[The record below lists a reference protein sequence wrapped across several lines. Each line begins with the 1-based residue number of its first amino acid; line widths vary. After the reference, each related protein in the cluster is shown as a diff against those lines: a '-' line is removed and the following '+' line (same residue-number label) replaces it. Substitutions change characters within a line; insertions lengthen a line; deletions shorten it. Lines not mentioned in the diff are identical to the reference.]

1 MNRSSNIKLLNN
13 NKKFDFIVIGGGASG
28 LGCALD
34 VSSRGYSVVL
44 LEKFDFCKGTSSRST
59 KLIHGGVR
67 YLEKGQISLVYEAL
81 KERDILIKNAPHL
94 VKQVGF
100 LIPVYNY
107 FLKFYYFFGLK
118 IYDFISGNLSFEKSR
133 TVNKKNA
140 IELVPNVDKEQL
152 KGGVVYFDGQFDD
165 SRLGI
170 DIALTSEFNKA
181 ILLNYMSVESLIKE
195 NGKLKGVVAYDTIN
209 NNDFSIY
216 SENVINATGVFSKS
230 IMDLDSNKLKTVI
243 RPSQGVHLVVDKS
256 FLNGNFGIL
265 VPKTSDGRVLFA
277 VPWLDHVIIG
287 TTDNVVDKPSFN
299 PESTQKEINFILENI
314 KNYLEIYPTKKDI
327 KSVFV
332 GLRPLVANNFR
343 SKSKDL
349 SRKHKI
355 IVSESGM
362 VSIIGGKWTTYRRMA
377 ENVIDLA
384 LKKTKLSFVKSK
396 TSNLKIK
403 NGLIDIDFSKES
415 LSNDFFLSKEMIIHF
430 VNNEMALNLDD
441 IMSRRS
447 RCLFL
452 NIKESIRIAPKVV
465 EIMSNELSKNEVWI
479 NEQLKS
485 FYNLTNIN
493 KI

>member
-1 MNRSSNIKLLNN
+1 MNRALNIKLLNN
-13 NKKFDFIVIGGGASG
+13 KKKFDFIVIGGGASG

-34 VSSRGYSVVL
+34 ASSRGYSVIL

-81 KERDILIKNAPHL
+81 KERDILKKNAPHL

-133 TVNKKNA
+133 AVNKKNA

-195 NGKLKGVVAYDTIN
+195 NGKLKGVVAYDSIN

-452 NIKESIRIAPKVV
+452 NLKESIRIAPKVV
-465 EIMSNELSKNEVWI
+465 KIMSNELSKNEVWI

>member
-1 MNRSSNIKLLNN
+1 M
-13 NKKFDFIVIGGGASG
+13 
-28 LGCALD
+28 
-34 VSSRGYSVVL
+34 
-44 LEKFDFCKGTSSRST
+44 
-59 KLIHGGVR
+59 
-67 YLEKGQISLVYEAL
+67 

-133 TVNKKNA
+133 TVNRESA
-140 IELVPNVDKEQL
+140 IKLVPNVEKQKL

-170 DIALTSEFNKA
+170 DIALTSEINNA
-181 ILLNYMSVESLIKE
+181 VLINYMSVESLIKE
-195 NGKLKGVVAYDTIN
+195 NGKIKGVIAHDSVN
-209 NNDFSIY
+209 NSNFSIN
-216 SENVINATGVFSKS
+216 SDNVINATGVFSRS
-230 IMDLDSNKLKTVI
+230 IMELDSNKLKTVI
-243 RPSQGVHLVVDKS
+243 RPSQGVHLVVDKC

-277 VPWLDHVIIG
+277 VPWQDHVIIG
-287 TTDNVVDKPSFN
+287 TTDTVVDNPSFN
-299 PESTQKEINFILENI
+299 PESTKEEIDFILENV
-314 KNYLEIYPTKKDI
+314 KNYLELYPKRDNI

-332 GLRPLVANNFR
+332 GLRPLVANNSN

-355 IVSESGM
+355 IVSKSGM
-362 VSIIGGKWTTYRRMA
+362 VSVIGGKWTTYRRMA

-384 LKKTKLSFVKSK
+384 LKKTKLPFVKSK
-396 TSNLKIK
+396 TSDLKIK

-415 LSNDFFLSKEMIIHF
+415 LSDDFFLSKEMIIHY
-430 VNNEMALNLDD
+430 VKNEMALNLDD

-452 NIKESIRIAPKVV
+452 STKESIRIAPVV
-465 EIMSNELSKNEVWI
+465 AEIMSNELSKDNVWI
-479 NEQLKS
+479 DKQLKS

>member
-34 VSSRGYSVVL
+34 ASSRGYSVIL

-81 KERDILIKNAPHL
+81 KERDVLIKNAPHL

-133 TVNKKNA
+133 TVNRESA
-140 IELVPNVDKEQL
+140 IKLVPNVDKEKL

-170 DIALTSEFNKA
+170 DIALTSEINNA
-181 ILLNYMSVESLIKE
+181 VLINYMSVESLIKV
-195 NGKLKGVVAYDTIN
+195 NGKIKGVIAHDSVN
-209 NNDFSIY
+209 NNNFSIN
-216 SENVINATGVFSKS
+216 SDNVINATGVFSRS
-230 IMDLDSNKLKTVI
+230 IMELDSNKLKTVI
-243 RPSQGVHLVVDKS
+243 RPSQGVHLVVDKC

-277 VPWLDHVIIG
+277 VPWQDHVIIG
-287 TTDNVVDKPSFN
+287 TTDTVVDNPSFN
-299 PESTQKEINFILENI
+299 PESTQEEINFILENI
-314 KNYLEIYPTKKDI
+314 KNYLEVYPLKEDI

-332 GLRPLVANNFR
+332 GLRPLVANNSS

-377 ENVIDLA
+377 ENVIDLT
-384 LKKTKLSFVKSK
+384 LKKTKLPFVNSK
-396 TSNLKIK
+396 TSDLKIK
-403 NGLIDIDFSKES
+403 NGLSDIDFSKKS
-415 LSNDFFLSKEMIIHF
+415 LSDDFFLSKEMIIHY

-452 NIKESIRIAPKVV
+452 NIKESIRIAPMVV
-465 EIMSNELSKNEVWI
+465 EIMSNELSKDKVWI

-485 FYNLTNIN
+485 FYKLTNIN

>member
-133 TVNKKNA
+133 TVNRESA
-140 IELVPNVDKEQL
+140 IKLVPNVEKQKL

-170 DIALTSEFNKA
+170 DIALTSEINNA
-181 ILLNYMSVESLIKE
+181 VLINYMSVESLIKE
-195 NGKLKGVVAYDTIN
+195 NGKIKGVIAHDSVN
-209 NNDFSIY
+209 NSNFSIN
-216 SENVINATGVFSKS
+216 SDNVINATGVFSRS
-230 IMDLDSNKLKTVI
+230 IMELDSNKLKTVI
-243 RPSQGVHLVVDKS
+243 RPSQGVHLVVDKC

-277 VPWLDHVIIG
+277 VPWQDHVIIG
-287 TTDNVVDKPSFN
+287 TTDTVVDNPSFN
-299 PESTQKEINFILENI
+299 PESTKEEIDFILENV
-314 KNYLEIYPTKKDI
+314 KNYLELYPKRDNI

-332 GLRPLVANNFR
+332 GLRPLVANNSN

-355 IVSESGM
+355 IVSKSGM
-362 VSIIGGKWTTYRRMA
+362 VSVIGGKWTTYRRMA

-384 LKKTKLSFVKSK
+384 LKKTKLPFVKSK
-396 TSNLKIK
+396 TSDLKIK

-415 LSNDFFLSKEMIIHF
+415 LSDDFFLSKEMIIHY
-430 VNNEMALNLDD
+430 VKNEMALNLDD

-452 NIKESIRIAPKVV
+452 NTKESIRIAPMVA
-465 EIMSNELSKNEVWI
+465 EIMSNELYKDKVWI
-479 NEQLKS
+479 EKQLKS

>member
-34 VSSRGYSVVL
+34 ASSRGYSVIL

-81 KERDILIKNAPHL
+81 KERDVLIKNAPHL
-94 VKQVGF
+94 VKQIGF

-133 TVNKKNA
+133 TVNRESA
-140 IELVPNVDKEQL
+140 IKLVPNVEKQKL

-170 DIALTSEFNKA
+170 DIALTSEINNA
-181 ILLNYMSVESLIKE
+181 VLINYMSVESLIKE
-195 NGKLKGVVAYDTIN
+195 NGKIKGVIAHDSVN
-209 NNDFSIY
+209 NNNFSIN
-216 SENVINATGVFSKS
+216 SDNVINATGVFSRS
-230 IMDLDSNKLKTVI
+230 IMELDSNKLKTVI
-243 RPSQGVHLVVDKS
+243 RPSQGVHLVVDKC

-287 TTDNVVDKPSFN
+287 TTDTVIDNPSFN
-299 PESTQKEINFILENI
+299 PESTQEEINFILENI
-314 KNYLEIYPTKKDI
+314 KNYLEVYPLKEDI

-332 GLRPLVANNFR
+332 GLRPLVANNSS

-377 ENVIDLA
+377 ENVIDLT
-384 LKKTKLSFVKSK
+384 LKKTKLPFVNSK
-396 TSNLKIK
+396 TSDLKIK
-403 NGLIDIDFSKES
+403 NGLSDIDFSKKS
-415 LSNDFFLSKEMIIHF
+415 LSDDFFLSKEMIIHY

-452 NIKESIRIAPKVV
+452 NIKESIRIAPMVV
-465 EIMSNELSKNEVWI
+465 EIMSNELSKDKVWI

-485 FYNLTNIN
+485 FYKLTNIN

>member
-34 VSSRGYSVVL
+34 ASSRGYSVIL

-81 KERDILIKNAPHL
+81 KERDVLIKNAPHL
-94 VKQVGF
+94 VKQIGF

-133 TVNKKNA
+133 TVNRESA
-140 IELVPNVDKEQL
+140 IKLVPNVDKEKL

-170 DIALTSEFNKA
+170 DIALTSEINNA
-181 ILLNYMSVESLIKE
+181 VLINYMSVESLIKE
-195 NGKLKGVVAYDTIN
+195 NGKIKGVIAHDSVN
-209 NNDFSIY
+209 NNNFSIN
-216 SENVINATGVFSKS
+216 SDNVINATGVFSRS
-230 IMDLDSNKLKTVI
+230 IMELDSNKLKTVI
-243 RPSQGVHLVVDKS
+243 RPSQGVHLVVDKC

-287 TTDNVVDKPSFN
+287 TTDTVIDNPSFN
-299 PESTQKEINFILENI
+299 PESTQEEINFILENI
-314 KNYLEIYPTKKDI
+314 KNYLEVYPLKEDI

-332 GLRPLVANNFR
+332 GLRPLVANNSS

-377 ENVIDLA
+377 ENVIDLT
-384 LKKTKLSFVKSK
+384 LKKTKLPFVNSK
-396 TSNLKIK
+396 TSDLKIK
-403 NGLIDIDFSKES
+403 NGLSDIDFSKKS
-415 LSNDFFLSKEMIIHF
+415 LSDDFFLSKEMIIHY

-452 NIKESIRIAPKVV
+452 NTKESIRIAPMVA
-465 EIMSNELSKNEVWI
+465 EIMSNELSKDKVWI
-479 NEQLKS
+479 DKQLKS

>member
-34 VSSRGYSVVL
+34 ASSRGYSVIL

-81 KERDILIKNAPHL
+81 KERDVLIKNAPHL
-94 VKQVGF
+94 VKQIGF

-118 IYDFISGNLSFEKSR
+118 IYDFISGNLNFEKSR
-133 TVNKKNA
+133 TVNRESA
-140 IELVPNVDKEQL
+140 IKLVPNVDKEKL

-170 DIALTSEFNKA
+170 DIALTSEINNA
-181 ILLNYMSVESLIKE
+181 VLINYMSVESLIKE
-195 NGKLKGVVAYDTIN
+195 NGKIKGVIAHDSVN
-209 NNDFSIY
+209 NNNFSIN
-216 SENVINATGVFSKS
+216 SDNVINATGVFSRS
-230 IMDLDSNKLKTVI
+230 IMELDSNKLKTVI
-243 RPSQGVHLVVDKS
+243 RPSQGVHLVVDKC

-287 TTDNVVDKPSFN
+287 TTDTVIDNPSFN
-299 PESTQKEINFILENI
+299 PESTQEEINFILENI
-314 KNYLEIYPTKKDI
+314 KNYLEVYPLKEDI

-332 GLRPLVANNFR
+332 GLRPLVANNSS

-377 ENVIDLA
+377 ENVIDLT
-384 LKKTKLSFVKSK
+384 LKKTKLPFVNSK
-396 TSNLKIK
+396 TSDLKIK
-403 NGLIDIDFSKES
+403 NGLSDIDFSKKS
-415 LSNDFFLSKEMIIHF
+415 LSDDFFLSKEMIIHY

-452 NIKESIRIAPKVV
+452 NIKESIRIAPMVV
-465 EIMSNELSKNEVWI
+465 EIMSNELSKDKVWI

-485 FYNLTNIN
+485 FYKLTNIN